1 MKKRGRPKVSDK
13 KELVTLRLRESIIKK
28 VVNSEKMTIGKV
40 IQRDFTEK
48 YDATNIRNER

>member
-48 YDATNIRNER
+48 YDA